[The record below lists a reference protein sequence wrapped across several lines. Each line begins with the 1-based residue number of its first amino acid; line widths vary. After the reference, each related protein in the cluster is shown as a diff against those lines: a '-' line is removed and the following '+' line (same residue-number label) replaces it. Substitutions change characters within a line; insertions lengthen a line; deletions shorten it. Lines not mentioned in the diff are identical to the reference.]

1 MLPFPSRSCNKTL
14 FKLLEEDDNKELAT
28 TDVIALSK
36 PNRMWNKRSR
46 MWNKR
51 SRDQLKKNNAK
62 QDDRYSNIHTA
73 LDDEGL
79 IDLSIDREERK
90 KKRKIFG
97 QRPDRLRH
105 HGDSV
110 HVVDLHIVCDYLKFF
125 ADCID
130 PLITLNIK
138 GPLANLWFGF
148 KLIDFEEENQEVRT
162 SLTILK
168 NSLLCILFI

>member
-1 MLPFPSRSCNKTL
+1 L
-14 FKLLEEDDNKELAT
+14 FKLLEDDSKELEAT
-28 TDVIALSK
+28 TDVITLSK
-36 PNRMWNKRSR
+36 PNRMWNKRSC
-46 MWNKR
+46 KR
-51 SRDQLKKNNAK
+51 SYDQLKKKNAK

-110 HVVDLHIVCDYLKFF
+110 HVVDLHIVCDYVKFF

-148 KLIDFEEENQEVRT
+148 KFIDFEGENQEVRT
-162 SLTILK
+162 SLTLLK
-168 NSLLCILFI
+168 NSLLCILFILLIYF